1 MGQGP
6 GNSWPRISRI
16 GTDKPFLE
24 KPLLIS
30 LFLIFFLDPCFFDPQ
45 DPCVFRR
52 RGWRIGRGWVGK
64 FFTADFADR
73 RG

>member
-1 MGQGP
+1 L
-6 GNSWPRISRI
+6 PRISRI
-16 GTDKPFLE
+16 RTDKPFLE

-64 FFTADFADR
+64 FLPRISRIGADKTFF
-73 RG
+73 

>member
-1 MGQGP
+1 L
-6 GNSWPRISRI
+6 PRISRI

-45 DPCVFRR
+45 DPCVFQAAWLADWARLGR
-52 RGWRIGRGWVGK
+52 EILYRGFRGSARIK
-64 FFTADFADR
+64 PFF
-73 RG
+73 